1 VTAVQQSVFAA
12 LAEFIRTIIVANTNE
27 GLAAARARGQQLGR
41 PPAMSPEKVA
51 YALQL
56 LAEPDRSLSAI
67 AKLLKVSRTTLY
79 KALPELLTPE
89 QAKVRLGTQLTRL
102 ASDQRARPS
111 VEAYD
116 QLLAQPAG

>member
-1 VTAVQQSVFAA
+1 MFIFHVFAA

-27 GLAAARARGQQLGR
+27 GLVAARARGQQLGR
-41 PPAMSPEKVA
+41 PPAMTPEKVA
-51 YALQL
+51 YALSL

-67 AKLLKVSRTTLY
+67 AKMLKISRTTLY

-89 QAKVRLGTQLTRL
+89 QAEARLGTQLAAL
-102 ASDQRARPS
+102 PPDQRALPS

-116 QLLAQPAG
+116 